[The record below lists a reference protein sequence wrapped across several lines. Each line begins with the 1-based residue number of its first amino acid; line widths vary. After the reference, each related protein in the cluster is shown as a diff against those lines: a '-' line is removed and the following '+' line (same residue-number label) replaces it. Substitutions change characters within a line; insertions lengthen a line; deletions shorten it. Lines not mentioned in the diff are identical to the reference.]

1 MKDYI
6 AVVSVDGNKVTK
18 YADFD
23 SQSDADAHVAVYGGF
38 AVENPGGKNP
48 YWIANAANKT
58 LSYDKDSFDEDEAAF
73 TATQYQRDRK
83 KEFSKKIGDQ
93 LDMIAATQYQRDRKK
108 TFDEI
113 RIGDQLDMIYWDQVN
128 GTTTFKDYVAKIK
141 SDNSKP
147 E

>member
-48 YWIANAANKT
+48 YWIANASNKT

-73 TATQYQRDRK
+73 AATQYQRDRK

-93 LDMIAATQYQRDRKK
+93 LDMI
-108 TFDEI
+108 
-113 RIGDQLDMIYWDQVN
+113 YWDQVN
-128 GTTTFKDYVAKIK
+128 GTTTFKDFVAKIK
-141 SDNSKP
+141 SDNPKP

>member
-93 LDMIAATQYQRDRKK
+93 LDMI
-108 TFDEI
+108 
-113 RIGDQLDMIYWDQVN
+113 YWDQVN
-128 GTTTFKDYVAKIK
+128 GTTTFKDFVAKIK

>member
-48 YWIANAANKT
+48 YWIANASNKT
-58 LSYDKDSFDEDEAAF
+58 LSYDKDSFDEDEATF
-73 TATQYQRDRK
+73 
-83 KEFSKKIGDQ
+83 
-93 LDMIAATQYQRDRKK
+93 AATQYQRDRKK

>member
-73 TATQYQRDRK
+73 AATQYQRDRK

-93 LDMIAATQYQRDRKK
+93 LDMI
-108 TFDEI
+108 
-113 RIGDQLDMIYWDQVN
+113 YWDQVN
-128 GTTTFKDYVAKIK
+128 GTTTFKDFVAKIK
-141 SDNSKP
+141 SDNPKP

>member
-93 LDMIAATQYQRDRKK
+93 LDMI
-108 TFDEI
+108 
-113 RIGDQLDMIYWDQVN
+113 YWDQVN
-128 GTTTFKDYVAKIK
+128 GTTTFKDFVAKKIQFK
-141 SDNSKP
+141 SVKMQRGLRNHDVH
-147 E
+147 

>member
-1 MKDYI
+1 MKNYI

-38 AVENPGGKNP
+38 AVKNPGGKNP
-48 YWIANAANKT
+48 YWIANASNKT
-58 LSYDKDSFDEDEAAF
+58 LSYDKDSFDEDEAIF
-73 TATQYQRDRK
+73 
-83 KEFSKKIGDQ
+83 
-93 LDMIAATQYQRDRKK
+93 AATQYQRDRKK
-108 TFDEI
+108 TFSKI

>member
-58 LSYDKDSFDEDEAAF
+58 LSYDKDSFDEDEATFA
-73 TATQYQRDRK
+73 ATQYQRDRK

-93 LDMIAATQYQRDRKK
+93 LDMI
-108 TFDEI
+108 
-113 RIGDQLDMIYWDQVN
+113 YWDQVN
-128 GTTTFKDYVAKIK
+128 GTTTFKDFVAKIK
-141 SDNSKP
+141 SDNPKP

>member
-93 LDMIAATQYQRDRKK
+93 LDMI
-108 TFDEI
+108 
-113 RIGDQLDMIYWDQVN
+113 YWDQVN
-128 GTTTFKDYVAKIK
+128 GTTTFKDFVAKIK
-141 SDNSKP
+141 SDNPKP
-147 E
+147 IHSNIL

>member
-93 LDMIAATQYQRDRKK
+93 LDMI
-108 TFDEI
+108 
-113 RIGDQLDMIYWDQVN
+113 YWDQVN
-128 GTTTFKDYVAKIK
+128 GTTTFKDFVAKIK
-141 SDNSKP
+141 SDNPKP